1 MRLKKLHM
9 LTQKWAVLIIF
20 VFAGVCIGQAQ
31 EATADAGVHFTKDTT
46 VSFDDN
52 GKMIPSR
59 DTAAY
64 WHGHPGKLY
73 TAAFSEKGSEKATV
87 VVQFQGDIEWTA
99 LAITTSSD
107 FAVKATRTSTAAV
120 TWLPVKSFKI
130 DKNALIVVTGAGK
143 TLRLHDFDIHFTG
156 KVDRA
161 AK

>member
-1 MRLKKLHM
+1 MLMQKL
-9 LTQKWAVLIIF
+9 AVLIVF

-31 EATADAGVHFTKDTT
+31 EATADAGVHFTQGSS
-46 VSFDDN
+46 VSFDAN
-52 GKMIPSR
+52 GKMIQSR

-107 FAVKATRTSTAAV
+107 FAVKATKTSTAAATGTPDFPLKV
-120 TWLPVKSFKI
+120 A
-130 DKNALIVVTGAGK
+130 ALV
-143 TLRLHDFDIHFTG
+143 
-156 KVDRA
+156 
-161 AK
+161 

>member
-1 MRLKKLHM
+1 M
-9 LTQKWAVLIIF
+9 LLTRTQKCAILIVL
-20 VFAGVCIGQAQ
+20 VFAGVRAGQAQ
-31 EATADAGVHFTKDTT
+31 EAAADAGVHFTQGSS
-46 VSFDDN
+46 VSFDAN
-52 GKMIPSR
+52 GKMIQSR

-73 TAAFSEKGSEKATV
+73 TAAFSEKGSENATV

-107 FAVKATRTSTAAV
+107 FAVTATKTSTAAV

-130 DKNALIVVTGAGK
+130 DKNALIVVTGTGE
-143 TLRLHDFDIHFTG
+143 TLRLHDFDIHFSG